1 MAGHVPVR
9 KAGFVSGGDDFQAR
23 GRCREDDAELFYS
36 PSGERGRDK
45 ASREAAA
52 KAVCSRCPVK
62 QQCAELSLARREPYG
77 TWGGMTED
85 ERHEILQRRAQAALE
100 VAA

>member
-1 MAGHVPVR
+1 MPVR

-23 GRCREDDAELFYS
+23 AACREVGSAPFFS
-36 PSGERGRDK
+36 PEGERGRDK

-52 KAVCSRCPVK
+52 KKVCFRCPVL
-62 QQCAELSLARREPYG
+62 QMCAELSLARREPYG

-85 ERHEILQRRAQAALE
+85 ERHDILQRRAQAALE